1 MAKEYIVI
9 PMGDPAGIGPEITVK
24 SASKKEA
31 YAHANP
37 VVVGDLA
44 ILKKAA
50 AVDKIQVEFKEI
62 INDDLA
68 SGDYRPG
75 VVNVIDLNNI
85 DLDTFTYGQVQ
96 KQCGQAAYDYI
107 KKAND
112 LCVSGQAA
120 AMTTT
125 TINKEALRAAGIKQ
139 LGHTDILS
147 VLTHTKNPLTMF
159 QVHDLRVFFYSKH
172 VALRKACD
180 LITKEGIEKY
190 VKMMI
195 DALDTMGIE
204 NPHVAVA
211 GLNPHCGEDGLF
223 GDEEVKYI
231 KPAIKEL
238 QAEGIDVTG
247 PVAAQSVFY
256 QALHGR
262 YDGVLSLYHDQG
274 HIATETIDPNL
285 TVSVTHNLPYLRTSV
300 DHGTAF
306 DIAGKGIASE
316 VSLDEAFQTAAKYA
330 TAFKQK
336 AQARK

>member
-1 MAKEYIVI
+1 MVKEYIVI
-9 PMGDPAGIGPEITVK
+9 PMGDPAGIGPEISVK
-24 SASKKEA
+24 SASKKQA
-31 YAHANP
+31 YDVANP
-37 VVVGDLA
+37 VVVGDLK
-44 ILKKAA
+44 ILQKAA
-50 AVDKIQVEFKEI
+50 QADKIDVDFKVIEH
-62 INDDLA
+62 LA
-68 SGDYRPG
+68 DGDYRPG
-75 VVNVIDLNNI
+75 VVNVIDLGNV
-85 DLDTFTYGQVQ
+85 DLSTFAYGKVQ
-96 KQCGQAAYDYI
+96 AQCGQAAYEYI
-107 KKAND
+107 KKCND
-112 LCVSGQAA
+112 ICMSGEAA

-125 TINKEALRAAGIKQ
+125 TINKEALRAAGIKE

-147 VLTHTKNPLTMF
+147 KLTHTQNPLTMF
-159 QVHDLRVFFYSKH
+159 QVHDMRVFFYSKH
-172 VALRKACD
+172 VALRKACE
-180 LITKEGIEKY
+180 LITKEGIKKY
-190 VKMMI
+190 VHLMD

-211 GLNPHCGEDGLF
+211 GLNPHCGEGGLF

-231 KPAIKEL
+231 EPAIKEL
-238 QAEGIDVTG
+238 QAEGVDVTG

-274 HIATETIDPNL
+274 HIATETVDPSL

-316 VSLDEAFQTAAKYA
+316 VSLDEAFQVAAKYA
-330 TAFKQK
+330 TAFKKK

>member
-9 PMGDPAGIGPEITVK
+9 PMGDPAGIGPEISVK
-24 SASKKEA
+24 SASKEEA
-31 YAHANP
+31 YKVANP
-37 VVVGDLA
+37 VVVGDLK
-44 ILKKAA
+44 ILRKAA
-50 AVDKIQVEFKEI
+50 AVDKIQVDFKVI
-62 INDDLA
+62 KHLRD
-68 SGDYRPG
+68 GDFRPG
-75 VVNVIDLNNI
+75 IVNVIDLDNV
-85 DLDTFTYGQVQ
+85 DLDSFEYGKVQ
-96 KQCGQAAYDYI
+96 KQCGRAAYEYI
-107 KKAND
+107 KKCND
-112 LCVSGQAA
+112 LCVSGEAA

-147 VLTHTKNPLTMF
+147 ALTHTKDPLTMF
-159 QVHDLRVFFYSKH
+159 QVHDMRVFFYSKH

-180 LITKEGIEKY
+180 LISKEGIKKY
-190 VKMMI
+190 VHLMV

-231 KPAIKEL
+231 APAIKEL
-238 QAEGIDVTG
+238 QDEGVDVVG

-256 QALHGR
+256 QALHGK

-274 HIATETIDPNL
+274 HIATETVDPNL

-316 VSLDEAFQTAAKYA
+316 VSLDEAFKVAAKYA
-330 TAFKQK
+330 TAFKKK
-336 AQARK
+336 AQSRK